1 MSDKKAKKT
10 KIIEPRVLKGFRD
23 SLPAQEIPKRKII
36 NKLETLFST
45 HGFVPIDTPALEYTE
60 VLLGKGGGETDKQI
74 FSFQD
79 NGKREVAL
87 RFDLTVPFA
96 RFLAA
101 HYNEVALPFK
111 RYHINKV
118 WRGENPQKGRFR
130 EFYQCDFDIV
140 GADNAEA
147 DFEILSM
154 MNTSFSKLG
163 IQNYTFCVA
172 HRGLFNAFLKHLDV
186 IDESVEILRCVD
198 KLRKIGEEEVKKQLV
213 DITGSLEKAESILSY
228 ITKIDGESFLE
239 TVDRLSEL
247 AGNEVEHSQRIK
259 DIYSYLLASG
269 IESHFTFDPSITRGL
284 DYYTG
289 IVYETFL
296 DDLPSFGSVCSGGRY
311 NNLASLYTK
320 QELPGVG
327 SSIGLDRLL
336 SALEELDNNVIG
348 TSSSSDVVI
357 FNEDAKTYAYGNKIA
372 DALREQGL
380 RVDHYLIKKKLNQ
393 QFKYAETNQIPFGII
408 IRENDEENNTFTLK
422 NLNTRNNEDN
432 LKVEDAVKLI
442 KQGI

>member
-1 MSDKKAKKT
+1 MSVKKVNKT
-10 KIIEPRVLKGFRD
+10 KIIEPKILKGFRD
-23 SLPAQEIPKRKII
+23 SLPNQEIPKRKII
-36 NKLETLFST
+36 NKLEQLFTT
-45 HGFVPIDTPALEYTE
+45 HGFVAIDTPALEYTE

-74 FSFQD
+74 FHFED
-79 NGKREVAL
+79 NGGREVAL

-101 HYNEVALPFK
+101 HYNELALPFK

-118 WRGENPQKGRFR
+118 WRGEKPQKGRFR

-154 MNTSFSKLG
+154 MNTSFNKLG
-163 IQNYTFCVA
+163 INNYTFCVA
-172 HRGLFNAFLKHLDV
+172 HRGLFNAFLTHLEV
-186 IDESVEILRCVD
+186 IDNSVEILRIVD
-198 KLRKIGEEEVKKQLV
+198 KLRKIGEEEVKKQLI
-213 DITGSLEKAESILSY
+213 DITGSEEKAIAILSY
-228 ITKIDGESFLE
+228 ITKVDNESFIE
-239 TVDRLSEL
+239 TLDRLSKL
-247 AGNEVEHSQRIK
+247 AGNEEEHTTRMK
-259 DIYSYLLASG
+259 DIYNYLVSEN
-269 IESHFTFDPSITRGL
+269 IEKHFIFDPSITRGL

-336 SALEELDNNVIG
+336 SALEELDNSVIG
-348 TSSSSDVVI
+348 NSSYSDVVI
-357 FNEDAKTYAYGNKIA
+357 FNEDNNTYAYGNKIA
-372 DALREQGL
+372 TALREKDL
-380 RVDHYLIKKKLNQ
+380 RVDHYLLKKKLNQ

-408 IRENDEENNTFTLK
+408 IKDDDEAHHTFTLK
-422 NLNTRNNEDN
+422 NLNTRESFESIN
-432 LKVEDAVKLI
+432 LDEAARLI
-442 KQGI
+442 KQGL